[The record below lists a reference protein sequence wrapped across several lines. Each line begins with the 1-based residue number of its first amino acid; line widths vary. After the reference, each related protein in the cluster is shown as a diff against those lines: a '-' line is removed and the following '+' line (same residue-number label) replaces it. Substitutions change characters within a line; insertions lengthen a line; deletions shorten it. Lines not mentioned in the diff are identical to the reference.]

1 MKVLILGCG
10 LVGMPLASMLREAG
24 HQVTGTTTTP
34 GKVKQL
40 QQICDDVRVLVA
52 SDTDGVREAIDAAD
66 AVVVGV
72 GPNAAR
78 SVTPEGRATHYRET
92 LTDVADLVVD
102 AAGDKP
108 IIAFSSLVVYGN
120 DNDHLDE
127 IVEDAPRTDWDDP
140 SPINF
145 KAAEDAYARADNACM
160 FRCPEIHGA
169 DDPPLATKVKM
180 AHDHLGGS
188 VPFRPDT
195 LFYQLPAEDAA
206 RAAAFALEHRLTGI
220 FNLVPSILPR
230 TNSEVFDELAAE
242 QGLPALEYRSEIPGP
257 ATRISN
263 ARLLGTG
270 FEI

>member
-1 MKVLILGCG
+1 MKVLVLGCG
-10 LVGMPLASMLREAG
+10 LVGMPLASMLREQG
-24 HQVTGTTTTP
+24 HHVTGTTTTP

-52 SDTDGVREAIDAAD
+52 SDADAVREAIDAAD

-72 GPNAAR
+72 GPNAAK

-92 LTDVADLVVD
+92 LTDVANLVVD

-120 DNDHLDE
+120 DNDDLDAITE
-127 IVEDAPRTDWDDP
+127 NAPRTDWDDP

-145 KAAEDAYARADNACM
+145 KAAEDAYARASNVCM

-169 DDPPLATKVKM
+169 DDPPLAAKVKM
-180 AHDHLGGS
+180 AHDYLGGS

-195 LFYQLPAEDAA
+195 RFYQLPAEDAA
-206 RAAAFALEHRLTGI
+206 RAAAYALEHGLTGT
-220 FNLVPSILPR
+220 FNLVPSGVPG
-230 TNSEVFDELAAE
+230 TNSEVFDGLAAE
-242 QGLPALEYRSEIPGP
+242 QGLPALEYRGEIPGP
-257 ATRISN
+257 ATAISN
-263 ARLLGTG
+263 QKLLATG